1 MVEPLVV
8 QVVLLTTLAQ
18 PTGSQEAVG
27 VKKELGVEQELAA
40 VLVEVDQTE
49 PMLEPVA
56 HLCMAAAEVA
66 VEKIA
71 QV

>member
-8 QVVLLTTLAQ
+8 QVVVLTMTAQ
-18 PTGSQEAVG
+18 LIGSQVAVG
-27 VKKELGVEQELAA
+27 EKKEMEVQLELAA
-40 VLVEVDQTE
+40 VLAEVDQTE

-66 VEKIA
+66 VENKA